1 MIKPSFI
8 TQELL
13 MIFLDSSK
21 KLLAVFLTLTM
32 VFIATFSMGASSEIL
47 AAPEPDPII
56 CPTNRT
62 PSQFEHDLRKAL
74 LGEPSV
80 NSNILTFSSAKHKGS
95 QQYELLQY
103 EGCPEEMGAWLLL
116 PMPDN
121 ESDRMQAVHSILLPN
136 GKVLIVNGSSN
147 RNRFEKLEG
156 RQPEDGVDSYKGEII
171 FENAVYIFKEGVDTR
186 NSEVVDNTS
195 IFDPQ
200 LADPIALQ
208 EKGEKFGDRSPFERI
223 SSPVAE
229 SGGEPNDIFCSGHLQ
244 LPNGNVLFVGG
255 SRVYYIG
262 PVFQGSKQAN
272 IYDWQS
278 QTWSEP
284 HLLEDGH
291 WYPTLVPL
299 KDGAIATFSGLGAK
313 DFERVSPIVE
323 IYDPNA
329 TTEEK
334 KWQHI
339 DISQLPNSPFKKRMN
354 SQTFIKDSIDLYP
367 RIFPTKD
374 GRFLITGD
382 GGGKTP
388 LRIHKST
395 NSYFVTF
402 EKDNDGTY
410 SITFQ
415 PGPKRE
421 AVSKVYGT
429 ASLDPNS
436 KNGDVLLYGGIIGS
450 NDISFGPGKYA
461 IRGASI
467 VASVER
473 WIAPEPSKTESKAL
487 GEWVIDEDFLARI
500 DEDILQ
506 NSSDDY
512 KNPQYEYVKQ
522 SSNLGRFGKRA
533 MESAVI
539 LPTKQV
545 LVVNGGN
552 YPYHLPVYHP
562 TLLTPNDQKDPT
574 RPEEHL
580 GFDTKLM
587 NPDIQPRLYH
597 STALLLPDASVLVM
611 GGNNSMAGR
620 FVDSGKV
627 ELDISDDFFLT
638 PKGFV
643 SNTAE
648 IYQHSIYYPPYLFG
662 QSKRP
667 VIDTNITE
675 IHYGESKDI
684 SVSNASG
691 SGSNDSIVLIKAGS
705 VTHSFDMGQRLVDL
719 DKNYVDSEKIKFT
732 VPVDK
737 HFSPPGYY
745 MLFYVN
751 ADGKPS
757 KAKIVKLS

>member
-1 MIKPSFI
+1 M
-8 TQELL
+8 
-13 MIFLDSSK
+13 
-21 KLLAVFLTLTM
+21 
-32 VFIATFSMGASSEIL
+32 
-47 AAPEPDPII
+47 
-56 CPTNRT
+56 
-62 PSQFEHDLRKAL
+62 
-74 LGEPSV
+74 
-80 NSNILTFSSAKHKGS
+80 
-95 QQYELLQY
+95 
-103 EGCPEEMGAWLLL
+103 
-116 PMPDN
+116 
-121 ESDRMQAVHSILLPN
+121 
-136 GKVLIVNGSSN
+136 
-147 RNRFEKLEG
+147 
-156 RQPEDGVDSYKGEII
+156 
-171 FENAVYIFKEGVDTR
+171 
-186 NSEVVDNTS
+186 
-195 IFDPQ
+195 
-200 LADPIALQ
+200 
-208 EKGEKFGDRSPFERI
+208 
-223 SSPVAE
+223 
-229 SGGEPNDIFCSGHLQ
+229 
-244 LPNGNVLFVGG
+244 
-255 SRVYYIG
+255 
-262 PVFQGSKQAN
+262 
-272 IYDWQS
+272 
-278 QTWSEP
+278 
-284 HLLEDGH
+284 
-291 WYPTLVPL
+291 
-299 KDGAIATFSGLGAK
+299 
-313 DFERVSPIVE
+313 
-323 IYDPNA
+323 
-329 TTEEK
+329 
-334 KWQHI
+334 
-339 DISQLPNSPFKKRMN
+339 
-354 SQTFIKDSIDLYP
+354 
-367 RIFPTKD
+367 
-374 GRFLITGD
+374 
-382 GGGKTP
+382 
-388 LRIHKST
+388 
-395 NSYFVTF
+395 
-402 EKDNDGTY
+402 
-410 SITFQ
+410 
-415 PGPKRE
+415 
-421 AVSKVYGT
+421 
-429 ASLDPNS
+429 
-436 KNGDVLLYGGIIGS
+436 LYGGIIGS

-473 WIAPEPSKTESKAL
+473 WIAPEPNSEDNSGK
-487 GEWVIDEDFLARI
+487 WVIDEDFLARI
-500 DEDILQ
+500 DEDLLQ

>member
-1 MIKPSFI
+1 MTFSD
-8 TQELL
+8 T
-13 MIFLDSSK
+13 SK
-21 KLLAVFLTLTM
+21 KLLAVFLTFAIAFM
-32 VFIATFSMGASSEIL
+32 ATFCMGANSEIL
-47 AAPEPDPII
+47 AAPAPDPSI
-56 CPTNRT
+56 CPWNRT
-62 PSQFEHDLRKAL
+62 PSQFERDLRNAL
-74 LGEPSV
+74 IGEF
-80 NSNILTFSSAKHKGS
+80 SNPNVLTFSSVPG
-95 QQYELLQY
+95 QPLQY

-116 PMPDN
+116 PMPD
-121 ESDRMQAVHSILLPN
+121 ESDRMQAVHTILLPN

-147 RNRFEKLEG
+147 RNRFEKLED
-156 RQPEDGVDSYKGEII
+156 RNPEDGVDPYKGEII
-171 FENAVYIFKEGVDTR
+171 FENAVYIMKDGVDTR
-186 NSEVVDNTS
+186 NSQVVDNTS
-195 IFDPQ
+195 IFDPE
-200 LADPIALQ
+200 LADPIALK
-208 EKGEKFGDRSPFERI
+208 EKGQNFGDRSPFTRI
-223 SSPVAE
+223 SSPVGE
-229 SGGEPNDIFCSGHLQ
+229 SEGEPNDLFCSGHLQ
-244 LPNGNVLFVGG
+244 LPNGDVLFIGG
-255 SRVYYIG
+255 SRVYYPG
-262 PVFQGSKQAN
+262 SQFQGSKQAN
-272 IYDWQS
+272 FYH
-278 QTWSEP
+278 WSSKGDKWGTP

-299 KDGAIATFSGLGAK
+299 DDGTIAAFSGLGAE
-313 DFERVSPIVE
+313 DFDRVSPIVE

-339 DISQLPNSPFKKRMN
+339 DISQLPNSPFKTRMN

-388 LRIHKST
+388 LTVHKST
-395 NSYFVTF
+395 NSYFVKF
-402 EKDNDGTY
+402 EKDADGIY
-410 SITFQ
+410 SMTFE
-415 PGPKRE
+415 PGPQRK

-436 KNGDVLLYGGIIGS
+436 ENGDVLLYGGIIGT

-467 VASVER
+467 PASVER
-473 WIAPEPSKTESKAL
+473 WIAPDPNSQDKSQYKS

-533 MESAVI
+533 MELAVI

-552 YPYHLPVYHP
+552 YAEHLPAYHP
-562 TLLTPNDQKDPT
+562 TLLTPNREKDPT
-574 RPEEHL
+574 KPEEHL

-597 STALLLPDASVLVM
+597 NTAILLPDASVLVM
-611 GGNNSMAGR
+611 GGNNSRAAR

-627 ELDISDDFFLT
+627 ELDTFNDFFVT
-638 PKGFV
+638 PKGFI

-662 QSKRP
+662 QSERP
-667 VIDTNITE
+667 AINTELTE
-675 IHYGESKDI
+675 IHYGESQTI

-691 SGSNDSIVLIKAGS
+691 FGQNDSMVLIKAGS
-705 VTHSFDMGQRLVDL
+705 VTHSFDNGQRLVDL
-719 DKNYVDSEKIKFT
+719 DKNYTPDGEISFT
-732 VPVDK
+732 VPSDR

-751 ADGKPS
+751 AEGKPS

>member
-1 MIKPSFI
+1 MTFPD
-8 TQELL
+8 T
-13 MIFLDSSK
+13 SK
-21 KLLAVFLTLTM
+21 KLLAVFLTFAIAFM
-32 VFIATFSMGASSEIL
+32 ATFCMGANSETL
-47 AAPEPDPII
+47 AAPAPDPSI
-56 CPTNRT
+56 CPWNRT
-62 PSQFEHDLRKAL
+62 PSQFERDLRNAL
-74 LGEPSV
+74 IGEF
-80 NSNILTFSSAKHKGS
+80 SNPNVLTFSSVPG
-95 QQYELLQY
+95 QPLQY

-116 PMPDN
+116 PMPD
-121 ESDRMQAVHSILLPN
+121 ESDRMQAVHTILLPN

-147 RNRFEKLEG
+147 RNRFEKLED
-156 RQPEDGVDSYKGEII
+156 RNPEDGVDPYKGEII
-171 FENAVYIFKEGVDTR
+171 FENAVYIMKDGVDTR
-186 NSEVVDNTS
+186 NSQVVDNTS
-195 IFDPQ
+195 IFDPE
-200 LADPIALQ
+200 LADPIALK
-208 EKGEKFGDRSPFERI
+208 EKGQNFGDRSPFTRI
-223 SSPVAE
+223 SSPVGE
-229 SGGEPNDIFCSGHLQ
+229 SEGEPNDLFCSGHLQ
-244 LPNGNVLFVGG
+244 LPNGDVLFIGG
-255 SRVYYIG
+255 SRVYYPG
-262 PVFQGSKQAN
+262 SQFQGSKQAN
-272 IYDWQS
+272 IYHPYPQCLDEHDCDDDNKWGKWE
-278 QTWSEP
+278 TP

-299 KDGAIATFSGLGAK
+299 DDGTIAAFSGLGAE
-313 DFERVSPIVE
+313 DFDRVSSIVE

-388 LRIHKST
+388 LTVHKST
-395 NSYFVTF
+395 NSYFVKF
-402 EKDNDGTY
+402 EKDTDGIY
-410 SITFQ
+410 SMTFEL
-415 PGPKRE
+415 GPQRQ

-436 KNGDVLLYGGIIGS
+436 ENGDVLLYGGIIGT

-467 VASVER
+467 PASVER
-473 WIAPEPSKTESKAL
+473 WIAPDPNSQDKPQYKS

-533 MESAVI
+533 MELAVI
-539 LPTKQV
+539 LPTKQI

-552 YPYHLPVYHP
+552 YAEHLPAYHP
-562 TLLTPNDQKDPT
+562 TLLTPNSDKDPT
-574 RPEEHL
+574 KPEEHL

-597 STALLLPDASVLVM
+597 NTAILLPDASVLVM
-611 GGNNSMAGR
+611 GGNNSRAAR

-627 ELDISDDFFLT
+627 ELDTFNDFFVT
-638 PKGFV
+638 PKGFI

-648 IYQHSIYYPPYLFG
+648 IYQHSLYYPPYLFG
-662 QSKRP
+662 QSERP
-667 VIDTNITE
+667 AINTELTE
-675 IHYGESKDI
+675 IHYGESQTI

-691 SGSNDSIVLIKAGS
+691 FGTNDSIVLIKAGS
-705 VTHSFDMGQRLVDL
+705 VTHSFDNGQRLVDL
-719 DKNYVDSEKIKFT
+719 DKNYTTEREISFT
-732 VPVDK
+732 VPTDR

-751 ADGKPS
+751 AEGKPS